1 MKRTI
6 KVKIFDK
13 LDKLEIGDTLD
24 KERLINEIWGDYNYF
39 VCRSFDVHYAKAK
52 QMIPTKAFK
61 TIKGVIHRLTD
72 VPLPRNHRDIAL

>member
-24 KERLINEIWGDYNYF
+24 KEILINEIWGDYNYF

-52 QMIPTKAFK
+52 KMIPTKAFK

-72 VPLPRNHRDIAL
+72 VPLPRNVKDSAL